1 MTTKY
6 FGDDY
11 IMYLMDDKPR
21 TIQEAYF
28 SLDDGL
34 WKEIMQSL
42 TYSIMSYGT
51 WEVIEFLCYKS
62 IGYK

>member
-42 TYSIMSYGT
+42 HIQLCLMELGKSLSSYA
-51 WEVIEFLCYKS
+51 INL
-62 IGYK
+62 

>member
-1 MTTKY
+1 MTAKY
-6 FGDDY
+6 FDDDY
-11 IMYLMDDKPR
+11 ILYLMDDKPR

-28 SLDDGL
+28 SLDAGL

-42 TYSIMSYGT
+42 TCSIMSYGT
-51 WEVIEFLCYKS
+51 CEVIEFLCYKS